1 VHDPSPSPP
10 SSRRGARWRWAA
22 AAILILAGI
31 AWAVR
36 TAPWRAGRAR
46 GPAAARDVSA
56 DSPYLNARPG
66 VAYVGDAEC
75 ARCHVEIAAAYR
87 GHPMGRSLA
96 PVGGTGGSP
105 VGAAAGLPFESKG
118 VRYDVERRDG
128 RVIHKASR
136 KGPDGG
142 PFAEVEAE
150 VSYALG
156 SGTRGIAY
164 LIERDGFL
172 FQSPIAWFAQE
183 GHWGISPGF
192 GEFATRPNF
201 ERLIPAD
208 CLFCHANQFRPVVG
222 TVSRYET
229 PIFRG
234 HAIGCERCHGPGA
247 LHVGPGE
254 RSAGS
259 ELTIVNPADLA
270 PPLRE
275 SVCQQ
280 CHLQGSYRFPRAG
293 RGTLDYRPGLPLH
306 RFLAVFLM
314 KKGERGK
321 FEAVGHV
328 EQMESS
334 RCFVAGGGELGC
346 TSCHDPH
353 RTPPA
358 AEMAASYR
366 GRCLEC
372 HERRGCALAAAERLA
387 RGPGEDCVACHMPR
401 LTITNIPH
409 TAATDHR
416 IPRGTPGSAPE
427 GPRVAPGQ
435 PADLPLADYHWGSM
449 TADERRDAERDW
461 GVALSQASR
470 IMSAAPP
477 LAKVAASKA
486 VPRLEAAVRD
496 RPDDL
501 HAFESLGYALGT
513 LGRREE
519 ALRAYEAVLRI
530 EPHREMTH
538 RATGRLLSELQR
550 PGPARAALQEAIAV
564 DPWRSD
570 FRLAL
575 AEVCAQAGDWPAA
588 VSACREAI
596 RLNPELFEARS
607 LLVRCYLRS
616 READKADAEF
626 RTLVHLFPASRE
638 IWQQWYDRQKQAGAG
653 AAVSTSDGQP

>member
-1 VHDPSPSPP
+1 V
-10 SSRRGARWRWAA
+10 
-22 AAILILAGI
+22 ILAGI

-36 TAPWRAGRAR
+36 TAPWRGGPGRGSAAGRT
-46 GPAAARDVSA
+46 AARDVYA

-66 VAYVGDAEC
+66 VAYVGDEKC
-75 ARCHVEIAAAYR
+75 ARCHAEIAAAYR
-87 GHPMGRSLA
+87 NHPMGRSLA
-96 PVGGTGGSP
+96 PVGSGGPGPP
-105 VGAAAGLPFESKG
+105 VGAAAGLPFDSKG
-118 VRYDVERRDG
+118 VKYDVERRDG

-142 PFAEVEAE
+142 RFAEVEAE

-172 FQSPIAWFAQE
+172 YQSPIAWFAQE

-201 ERLIPAD
+201 ERLIRPD
-208 CLFCHANQFRPVVG
+208 CLFCHANQFRPVDG
-222 TVSRYET
+222 TANRYEA
-229 PIFRG
+229 PILRG

-247 LHVGPGE
+247 LHVEQAAPSTGADP
-254 RSAGS
+254 
-259 ELTIVNPADLA
+259 TIVNPADLSPA
-270 PPLRE
+270 LRE

-293 RGTLDYRPGLPLH
+293 REPLDYRPGLPLH

-328 EQMESS
+328 EQMETS
-334 RCFVAGGGELGC
+334 RCYLASGGELGC
-346 TSCHDPH
+346 ISCHDPH
-353 RTPPA
+353 RTPPPAEKA
-358 AEMAASYR
+358 AYYR

-372 HERRGCALAAAERLA
+372 HERRGCALAAEERRN

-401 LTITNIPH
+401 LAITNIPH

-427 GPRVAPGQ
+427 GPRIAPGQ
-435 PADLPLADYHWGSM
+435 PAGLPLADYHWGSM
-449 TADERRDAERDW
+449 TADERRGAERDW
-461 GVALSQASR
+461 GVALSLASR

-477 LAKVAASKA
+477 PAKAAASLA

-496 RPDDL
+496 RPADL
-501 HAFESLGYALGT
+501 SAVESLGYALGA
-513 LGRREE
+513 LDRREE
-519 ALRAYEAVLRI
+519 ALRAYDAVLRV
-530 EPHREMTH
+530 EPAREMAL
-538 RATGRLLSELQR
+538 RATGRLLGELRR
-550 PGPARAALQEAIAV
+550 PAEARAALRRAINV

-575 AEVCAQAGDWPAA
+575 AEACAQAGDWPAA

-607 LLVRCYLRS
+607 LLVQCLLRS
-616 READKADAEF
+616 GEPEKADAEF

-638 IWQQWYDRQKQAGAG
+638 IWQLWYDRQKQAGASG
-653 AAVSTSDGQP
+653 AVSAPDGPP